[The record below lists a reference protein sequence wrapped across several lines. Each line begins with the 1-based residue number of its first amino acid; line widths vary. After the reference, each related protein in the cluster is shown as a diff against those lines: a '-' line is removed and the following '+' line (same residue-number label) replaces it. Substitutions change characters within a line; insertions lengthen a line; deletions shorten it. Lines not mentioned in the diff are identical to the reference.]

1 MKATP
6 ARRRS
11 EDENNVHVA
20 WTKVCP
26 LLHGMK
32 ADVESQADASK
43 FDSSYVGMKQE
54 PECEIL

>member
-43 FDSSYVGMKQE
+43 PDSSYVGMK
-54 PECEIL
+54 